1 MCHDMSSMQNSDFR
15 ANTVTQREGAS
26 THGALGSASALNKI
40 KFLSFM
46 DWAILDHG
54 CVYSLAMAALALT
67 RAEVDVAELSYGLQS
82 HIT

>member
-1 MCHDMSSMQNSDFR
+1 MCHDMSNMQNSDFR

-46 DWAILDHG
+46 D
-54 CVYSLAMAALALT
+54 
-67 RAEVDVAELSYGLQS
+67 
-82 HIT
+82 